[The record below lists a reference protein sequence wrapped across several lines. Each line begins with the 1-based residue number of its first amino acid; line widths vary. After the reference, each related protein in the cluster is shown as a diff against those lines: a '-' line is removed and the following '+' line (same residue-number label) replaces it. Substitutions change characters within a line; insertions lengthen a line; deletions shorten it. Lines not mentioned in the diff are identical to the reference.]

1 METAN
6 FNTVGGILTAETKNV
21 SKEHETQL
29 DALIKRC
36 ILNPNDPSIQEP
48 QFMFSVNGV
57 DVCPLGS
64 LNAITGRAGV
74 GKSIVCTLFVAAA
87 IGGEIS
93 LSPDLRIEAKNQP
106 KSLLWVDTEQHDYNI
121 ARQWRRIRA
130 TIGLPEDA
138 NPDALT
144 PALQFLKLCPLKPET
159 RLGVIERAVRTRRPD
174 FVVIDGIRDLMEDIN
189 DSAEAEAVSQWIL
202 SLSDG
207 ELTDGN
213 PVTVFYVLHSNKMGD
228 DGVMRGHIGTEGMNK
243 ADNVFSVSKVK
254 DPLAKGQ
261 PEAASRSAYFKVTT
275 SKSRDLEAPDFALS
289 IDGERIVSA
298 YGLAQQM
305 KEAEAERERD
315 EAVEAIAKVG
325 RGGDTFKSKR
335 ELADRLA
342 DICGGAKEAERVVE
356 TALRLGILQREQK
369 GRVITIASEGEQ

>member
-1 METAN
+1 MNTAE
-6 FNTVGGILTAETKNV
+6 FKTVGNILSAETKNV
-21 SKEHETQL
+21 SEEHETEL
-29 DALIKRC
+29 DALVKQSDFY
-36 ILNPNDPSIQEP
+36 PTDPSIQEA
-48 QFMFSVNGV
+48 QFIFSVNGV
-57 DVCPLGS
+57 GVCPLGS

-93 LSPDLRIEAKNQP
+93 LFPDLRIEAKNQP
-106 KSLLWVDTEQHDYNI
+106 KSLLWADTEQRDRHL

-130 TIGLPEDA
+130 TLGLPEDA
-138 NPDALT
+138 EPDTLS
-144 PALQFLKLCPLKPET
+144 PALHFQKLLPFNHEERRKI
-159 RLGVIERAVRTRRPD
+159 IERVVRTRRPD
-174 FVVIDGIRDLMEDIN
+174 FVVIDGIRDLMGDIN
-189 DSAEAEAVSQWIL
+189 DSAAAEDLSNWVL

-207 ELTDGN
+207 KFTDGN
-213 PVTVFYVLHSNKMGD
+213 PVTVFYVLHSNKTGD

-275 SKSRDLEAPDFALS
+275 SKSRDLEAPDFALA

-298 YGLAQQM
+298 FGLAKQM
-305 KEAEAERERD
+305 EEAEAERERA

-325 RGGDTFKSKR
+325 RVGDTFKSKR

-342 DICGGAKEAERVVE
+342 EACGGAKAAERVVE
-356 TALRLGILQREQK
+356 TGLRIGILQREQK
-369 GRVITIASEGEQ
+369 GRVITIASEGER